1 MKKHILSLILLIVFR
16 RLSQA
21 QTAKQLRHFMQQS
34 PSPEG
39 AIPYGNNP
47 EDGKYVQAGDAE
59 IYYEVYGK
67 GEPFVV
73 LHGGLLG
80 STCEMHQFIDSLSQ

>member
-47 EDGKYVQAGDAE
+47 EDGKYVQA
-59 IYYEVYGK
+59 
-67 GEPFVV
+67 
-73 LHGGLLG
+73 
-80 STCEMHQFIDSLSQ
+80 